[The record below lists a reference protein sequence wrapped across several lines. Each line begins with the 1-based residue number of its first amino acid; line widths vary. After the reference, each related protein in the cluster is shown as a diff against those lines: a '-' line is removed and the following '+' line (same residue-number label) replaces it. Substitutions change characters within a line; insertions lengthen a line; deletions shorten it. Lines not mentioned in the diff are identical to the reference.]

1 MDSGGEIMCKFFSF
15 VTDPV
20 NHPAEY
26 YYFDWEYRKDN
37 FDDDGAEQRIR
48 RPLTKR

>member
-1 MDSGGEIMCKFFSF
+1 MCNFFSF

-26 YYFDWEYRKDN
+26 YYFDWEYRI
-37 FDDDGAEQRIR
+37 AE
-48 RPLTKR
+48 LEVENG

>member
-1 MDSGGEIMCKFFSF
+1 MCNFFSF

-20 NHPAEY
+20 KHPAGY

-37 FDDDGAEQRIR
+37 FDDDGAE
-48 RPLTKR
+48 